1 MSKYVM
7 KMKDVLKS
15 FNSETLRIREKMSG
29 YLPEKELAKLQQD
42 LNQAAESA
50 RSQIDAIHNEAGSA
64 ARKWATADGRNI
76 DEADLNLLKGSFEL
90 SSEDLHDLMI
100 KHQGSYVMVSAIA
113 KYANER
119 NVVLEYVPNL
129 ADKLMAYTA
138 FCSSAHQ
145 MISFIAGN
153 LGMPMDS
160 IVFASW
166 GLPGNISQ
174 RMELILY
181 GLKKRGINQPQP
193 QAKFEFNFKPLSG
206 R

>member
-1 MSKYVM
+1 MRIDSIKIKLLMAEREINQSK
-7 KMKDVLKS
+7 
-15 FNSETLRIREKMSG
+15 
-29 YLPEKELAKLQQD
+29 LA
-42 LNQAAESA
+42 ERCGIA
-50 RSQIDAIHNEAGSA
+50 RQS
-64 ARKWATADGRNI
+64 
-76 DEADLNLLKGSFEL
+76 
-90 SSEDLHDLMI
+90 
-100 KHQGSYVMVSAIA
+100 MVSAIA

-129 ADKLMAYTA
+129 ADKLKAYTA

-145 MISFIAGN
+145 MISYIAGN

-181 GLKKRGINQPQP
+181 GLKKRDINQPQP
-193 QAKFEFNFKPLSG
+193 QAKFDFNFKPLSG